1 MSALV
6 FRSIKHVRD
15 AFSESAF
22 NTDTM
27 ACPRG
32 DPIYRVPLLLIISLF
47 MKMPQLL
54 LKRRQV
60 RRGGKKNGGNQFLE
74 IISKMTIIIVQLV

>member
-1 MSALV
+1 
-6 FRSIKHVRD
+6 
-15 AFSESAF
+15 
-22 NTDTM
+22 
-27 ACPRG
+27 
-32 DPIYRVPLLLIISLF
+32 

-60 RRGGKKNGGNQFLE
+60 RRGGKNGGNQFLE

>member
-32 DPIYRVPLLLIISLF
+32 EPIYRVPLLLIISLF

-60 RRGGKKNGGNQFLE
+60 RRGGKNGGNQFLE